1 MPYSFEPGQMYRMP
15 THFGPSLGPRQ
26 GVDGSRY
33 ANTDGPKK
41 TIHSVRFRTTAEAL
55 DKLLPPRFELAGEPI
70 VTVTASYITNIQ
82 WLAGRGYNTLGVTC
96 PVVFRGEQTNTS
108 GAFLMVLWENLTD
121 PIITGREELGYPKI
135 YGELPEPRHF
145 NGTVHCS
152 AGWLGHQFMSMTVRD
167 QTKLDDNEMAELAMN
182 QPGLLLYKYMPRTHD
197 WGEPDVEY
205 VTYTPPPELSRYL
218 KEAWTGEGSVSF
230 HESTWEELPT
240 LFNIVNALASLPIL
254 ETRPS
259 ITLMTVG
266 GIDYRS
272 QQVLE

>member
-1 MPYSFEPGQMYRMP
+1 
-15 THFGPSLGPRQ
+15 
-26 GVDGSRY
+26 
-33 ANTDGPKK
+33 
-41 TIHSVRFRTTAEAL
+41 
-55 DKLLPPRFELAGEPI
+55 
-70 VTVTASYITNIQ
+70 
-82 WLAGRGYNTLGVTC
+82 
-96 PVVFRGEQTNTS
+96 
-108 GAFLMVLWENLTD
+108 
-121 PIITGREELGYPKI
+121 
-135 YGELPEPRHF
+135 
-145 NGTVHCS
+145 
-152 AGWLGHQFMSMTVRD
+152 MSMTVRE
-167 QTKLDDNEMAELAMN
+167 QTKLDDNEMADLAMN

-230 HESTWEELPT
+230 HESTWEDLPT